1 MTRRSVDPSR
11 LASLVSRPG
20 IDPRVHLTLGVVD
33 RVLVDPEHGVFAD
46 ITYLL
51 HEDNDTATVGT
62 AYAGDRFGQHVPLQV
77 EDTVL
82 IAIPEGDTDAG
93 PVIISRM
100 WSAADKPFTEQ
111 QGTALTG
118 EEAGLY
124 EQAEKVILRC
134 KPSTPYEIYVS
145 EGANIT
151 IKVEGSGNANVVV
164 DSGKVFLSDVS
175 GTEPAAKGQTL
186 KTYLDSLKAWADNHG
201 HSVVTAGP
209 GTYTTTSPMT
219 ATTPPPTP
227 SPSPTVPDVRA
238 TKVEL
243 K

>member
-1 MTRRSVDPSR
+1 MGQRRNIDPGR

-33 RVLVDPEHGVFAD
+33 RVIVDPEHGVFAD

-51 HEDNDTATVGT
+51 HEDNDTATIGT

-77 EDTVL
+77 DDTVL
-82 IAIPEGDTDAG
+82 LAIPEGDTDAG

-186 KTYLDSLKAWADNHG
+186 KSYLDSLKTWLDAHVHAY
-201 HSVVTAGP
+201 VGP
-209 GTYTTTSPMT
+209 SAPALTSP
-219 ATTPPPTP
+219 ATLLPAGTPPD
-227 SPSPTVPDVRA
+227 PSPTVPDVRA